1 VYQRIVSVTTEVCY
15 EPPDTATPEL
25 DAEPTVPD
33 DAWRLLG
40 EVLDEDE
47 VDELEVASLAALA
60 VAPEDED
67 DEAEAP
73 GIVSALTAPKT
84 PTPATAAKAMP
95 AVMWFSRESARS
107 RAWILASAAF
117 VLSMVIR
124 VRSATESS
132 L

>member
-1 VYQRIVSVTTEVCY
+1 MSVTAEVCY

-33 DAWRLLG
+33 DAWRLL
-40 EVLDEDE
+40 EDVLDEDE
-47 VDELEVASLAALA
+47 LDELEVAALA

-67 DEAEAP
+67 EEAETP
-73 GIVSALTAPKT
+73 GIVSALMVPKT

-95 AVMWFSRESARS
+95 AVIWFNRESARS
-107 RAWILASAAF
+107 RARILASAGF
-117 VLSMVIR
+117 VLSMIVR
-124 VRSATESS
+124 VRSATQSS